1 MRRLDCP
8 LFPLI
13 LESRMKSFR
22 RTLLAAG
29 LCACALAAQAQLKP
43 PATAASPAAAP
54 ASQAPAGASN
64 GVISNPEFEKA
75 GEIAAHAWLLLLD
88 RKDWGTAWDASSG
101 VFRQSVPLGT
111 WMDNIPK
118 LRDPLGRFI
127 ERQPGEA
134 IYKRTLAGR
143 PDADYVT
150 VEFTSKFD
158 KKPVVQE
165 LVTTVRESDGRWRV
179 TGYQTR

>member
-1 MRRLDCP
+1 
-8 LFPLI
+8 
-13 LESRMKSFR
+13 MKSFR
-22 RTLLAAG
+22 RSLLAAG

-43 PATAASPAAAP
+43 PAKPGAAPATPPAAA
-54 ASQAPAGASN
+54 QAPASASN

-75 GEIAAHAWLLLLD
+75 GQMAAHAWLLLLD

-101 VFRQSVPLGT
+101 VFRQSVPLAT
-111 WMDNIPK
+111 WMDNVPK
-118 LRDPLGRFI
+118 LRDPLGAFV

-134 IYKRTLAGR
+134 IYKRTLPGR
-143 PDADYVT
+143 PEGDYVT
-150 VEFTSKFD
+150 VQFTSKFA

-179 TGYQTR
+179 TGYQAR